1 MSLARLQR
9 VDDGIC
15 RSFLT
20 QFLKLAIPKEREPII
35 PWAYKHIDMSY
46 DKTASDTGPLIPYP
60 YQVEPLEATED
71 PDVNEISLQWG
82 QRLGKSTIWRVSM
95 LKNIYDG
102 GLSGLIVYPSA
113 DLAMKMNKDTVRPLI
128 ETLPEAKKDLAIRG
142 GAKRNSFHL
151 PSQSSV
157 VYFLGGGTQVISLT
171 ANWTVLDESDFVA
184 LQKSDEEGTNM
195 SQLRALRIRMQT
207 FRDRLLI
214 VCSSPSSNS
223 GVIHR
228 NYLRGSQGEWS
239 LRCLGCGE
247 LSPSRQLAF
256 ILGDGHYAGL
266 QWDKNDDGDVIE
278 DSIRWI
284 CPVCRHQHTYDDAHK
299 MNELGEYVHKKNNI
313 RHRSYQC
320 GALANPKT
328 WTWLEIAQAQEDA
341 AIDADGK
348 KYLAN
353 TILGVPYTHKR
364 ENATSETLD
373 AIKKKRASIPEDA
386 KLSCITMGIDQQFSE
401 SAASKYFC
409 YVARAWH
416 EDGSSYLL
424 EAGICN
430 SYEALEEKI
439 RQPWLGAYGALI
451 ALCDQ
456 GGFEADKRL
465 NAMVADIPNLW
476 YQKGSTASTLPGKGV
491 VDGLYVLST
500 NEHKLLLTNMTA
512 SQVRLLEQMY
522 NTKLW
527 HTSDKP
533 NPQYE
538 EQITN
543 VRPNTRMSKNQNG
556 EAFANWCTYGDRRKD
571 YFDCERY
578 ALIALKFACYT
589 AKPKAFVQGN
599 KPLFWRLEILREAR
613 RMAGNEKT
621 EKNHASV

>member
-142 GAKRNSFHL
+142 GAKRDSFHL

-184 LQKSDEEGTNM
+184 LQKSDEEGKNM

-228 NYLRGSQGEWS
+228 NYLRGSQGEWL

-341 AIDADGK
+341 VDADGR
-348 KYLAN
+348 KYLSN
-353 TILGVPYTHKR
+353 TILGRPYTHRR
-364 ENATSETLD
+364 EGQSTEILEAVQALRATP
-373 AIKKKRASIPEDA
+373 PEDA
-386 KLSCITMGIDQQFSE
+386 RLSCITMGIDQQFSD
-401 SAASKYFC
+401 ATVGKYWC
-409 YVARAWH
+409 YVARAWY

-424 EAGICN
+424 DAGQVV
-430 SYEALEEKI
+430 SYRALEDKI
-439 RQPWLGAYGALI
+439 QTQWLQGRKALV

-456 GGFEADKRL
+456 GGFAADSTL
-465 NAMVADIPNLW
+465 DAMVATHNNLW
-476 YQKGSTASTLPGKGV
+476 YQKGSHPHIIATKGTE
-491 VDGLYVLST
+491 GLYLRSD
-500 NEHKLLLTNMTA
+500 NQAKLLLTNAPA
-512 SQVRLLEQMY
+512 SQVKLLELMY
-522 NTKLW
+522 NSGKWYTAESP
-527 HTSDKP
+527 HEA
-533 NPQYE
+533 YE
-538 EQITN
+538 EQISN
-543 VRPNTRMSKNQNG
+543 IRPNTRMTKNQIG
-556 EAFANWCTYGDRRKD
+556 ESLANWCTYGDRRKD

-578 ALIALKFACYT
+578 ALLALRFACWN
-589 AKPKAFVQGN
+589 ASAASFAQGN
-599 KPLFWRLEILREAR
+599 KPLFWRQEMLRQLR
-613 RMAGNEKT
+613 RQGGTGNK
-621 EKNHASV
+621 